1 MAFGNGGD
9 VARGVLRKIFGRGAF
24 IVGLIF
30 VVLLLGGVFGTIDTG
45 NVGVRTTLGTMSR
58 AEVTPGVYLKWP
70 LISRVNEFTAKE
82 IAIDLTDL
90 TPKARDNL
98 SLRDMDISVYYRAEP
113 GAIADLYAKYSGQS
127 ERQEGTD
134 YLLPAY
140 NLVYRVARNAAY
152 EEVAKVDSLVMHTQ
166 RDALSTAMH
175 ENMQAELEM
184 ADPGVFKVTRVVIR
198 AVSTDPSIE
207 ESIQN
212 AVANQKKL
220 EAMEVQTKIAEKEAQ
235 IKVTEARGISE
246 SNRIISG
253 SLTREYLQHEAN
265 QALLRFAESGNTS
278 TVIVPAGMSVA
289 PLINVNQGNQAP
301 RGGAATPPR

>member
-1 MAFGNGGD
+1 MAFGSGGEA
-9 VARGVLRKIFGRGAF
+9 ARSVLGKLFGRGFLVVAL
-24 IVGLIF
+24 IVA
-30 VVLLLGGVFGTIDTG
+30 LLLVAGGFGTIDTG
-45 NVGVRTTLGTMSR
+45 NVGVRTTLGIMSR
-58 AEVTPGVYLKWP
+58 DEVTPGVYMKWP
-70 LISRVNEFTAKE
+70 VISRVSEFTAKE

-98 SLRDMDISVYYRAEP
+98 SLRDMDITVYYRAEA
-113 GAIADLYAKYSGQS
+113 GAIADLFAKYSGQS
-127 ERQEGTD
+127 MRQEETR

-152 EEVAKVDSLVMHTQ
+152 EEVAKVDSLVMHTR
-166 RDALSTAMH
+166 RDVLSTAMH
-175 ENMQAELEM
+175 ENMQAELDSS
-184 ADPGVFKVTRVVIR
+184 DPGVFKVTRVVIR
-198 AVSTDPSIE
+198 AVATDPSIE
-207 ESIQN
+207 ESIRN

-220 EAMEVQTKIAEKEAQ
+220 EAMEVQTKIAEKEAE

-265 QALLRFAESGNTS
+265 QALLKFAESGNTS

-289 PLINVNQGNQAP
+289 PLINTNQGAP
-301 RGGAATPPR
+301 AAR

>member
-1 MAFGNGGD
+1 MAFVNGSDAARSVLGRIFRSGALIATML
-9 VARGVLRKIFGRGAF
+9 VAL
-24 IVGLIF
+24 
-30 VVLLLGGVFGTIDTG
+30 LLLGGALGTIDTG
-45 NVGVRTTLGTMSR
+45 NVGVRTTLGIMSR
-58 AEVTPGVYLKWP
+58 EEVSPGIYIKWP

-98 SLRDMDISVYYRAEP
+98 SLRDMDISVYYRAEA

-127 ERQEGTD
+127 VRQEDTG

-166 RDALSTAMH
+166 RDGLSTAMH
-175 ENMQAELEM
+175 ENMQSELEA
-184 ADPGVFKVTRVVIR
+184 ADPGVFRVTRVVIR
-198 AVSTDPSIE
+198 AVATDPSIE
-207 ESIQN
+207 ESIRN

-220 EAMEVQTKIAEKEAQ
+220 EAMEVQTRIAEKEAQ

-265 QALLRFAESGNTS
+265 QALLKFAESGNTS

-289 PLINVNQGNQAP
+289 PLINTNQAAP
-301 RGGAATPPR
+301 ATKR